1 MVFPI
6 FPRVVEAFV
15 QELLHSHFWT
25 CCACI
30 INRKMQICSWKC
42 SVVHERHE
50 AKRVPPKLP
59 EENIT
64 SAKLQAEQNMGAIF
78 KNIECER
85 ESKAGSADCTS
96 AKLSPAKKRHFQTF
110 KKIPCEVA
118 CVHHSYDSR

>member
-1 MVFPI
+1 M
-6 FPRVVEAFV
+6 
-15 QELLHSHFWT
+15 
-25 CCACI
+25 
-30 INRKMQICSWKC
+30 
-42 SVVHERHE
+42 VHERHE

-110 KKIPCEVA
+110 KKEYHVKWPAFIIVMIVDEKGCNTCMNSEVCSTVLKWLDWPTGELDWQMA
-118 CVHHSYDSR
+118 FLSAQNW